1 MKHFSVLL
9 AVVFLSVSAFSQSK
23 KQQDIIAIKSMC
35 GCHEVNFNFAETF
48 SYSKDSAYIPSE
60 TKHDTGMEYVEL
72 IQDDENKI
80 SLQHILI
87 VDAGDGTPYIIK
99 HWRQDWEYEN
109 TGFYMFDHNNKWKY
123 TNFSQEK
130 VAGQWTQKVYQ
141 VNDSPRYSGSATW
154 IHLDG
159 RSYWENTTDAP
170 LPRREYTKRND
181 YNVTVRTNRQ
191 EIVPTGW
198 IHDQDNEKVIREDGK
213 EDVLLAREK
222 GTNYYVKV
230 AESKC
235 ESAKNWWKDNADTWA
250 MVRSKW
256 EQVLSQKKDLYLA
269 DSVEGKNLTDYL
281 FYGSEKL
288 TPKTVNEIIE
298 KFLQYQ

>member
-9 AVVFLSVSAFSQSK
+9 AVTFFYITTFSQSK
-23 KQQDIIAIKSMC
+23 KQQDITAIKSMC
-35 GCHEVNFNFAETF
+35 GCYEVSFNFAETF
-48 SYSKDSAYIPSE
+48 SYSKDSSYVPSS

-109 TGFYMFDHNNKWKY
+109 TDFYMFDHDNKWKY
-123 TNFSQEK
+123 TNLPKEK

-141 VNDSPRYSGSATW
+141 VNDSPRYSGTASW

-159 RSYWENTTDAP
+159 KSYWENTTPAP

-181 YNVTVRTNRQ
+181 YNITVRTNRH

-198 IHDQDNEKVIREDGK
+198 IHDQDNEKVIREEGK

-230 AESKC
+230 AENKC

-256 EQVLSQKKDLYLA
+256 EEVLSQKKDLHLA
-269 DSVEGKNLTDYL
+269 ERVEGKNLTDYL

-288 TPKTVNEIIE
+288 TPETVNDIIE
-298 KFLQYQ
+298 KFVQ